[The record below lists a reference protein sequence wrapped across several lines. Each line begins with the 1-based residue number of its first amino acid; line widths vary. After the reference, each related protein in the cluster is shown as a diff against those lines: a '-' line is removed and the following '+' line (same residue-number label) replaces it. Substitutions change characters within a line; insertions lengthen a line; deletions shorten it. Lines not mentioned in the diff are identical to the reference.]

1 MIISTY
7 LGKASPLSHD
17 RNEERIKIIVSSL
30 NKANFN
36 EFMYT
41 FDIVKLEDYKL
52 VDSKEFKNLKE
63 FHHYLKFN
71 PENVR
76 FKVVRGEGVVSVM
89 FATNQNNK
97 NVIAKIVNGTRF
109 LAEENKE
116 KDIRIQKEL
125 ERLEE

>member
-41 FDIVKLEDYKL
+41 FDIIKLEDYKL
-52 VDSKEFKNLKE
+52 VNSKEFKTLKE

-71 PENVR
+71 PEYVR
-76 FKVVRGEGVVSVM
+76 FKVVKG
-89 FATNQNNK
+89 
-97 NVIAKIVNGTRF
+97 
-109 LAEENKE
+109 
-116 KDIRIQKEL
+116 
-125 ERLEE
+125 

>member
-1 MIISTY
+1 MVISTY
-7 LGKASPLSHD
+7 FGKASPLSHD

-63 FHHYLKFN
+63 FHNYLKFN

-89 FATNQNNK
+89 FANASNK
-97 NVIAKIVNGTRF
+97 NVIAKIINGTRF
-109 LAEENKE
+109 LAE
-116 KDIRIQKEL
+116 
-125 ERLEE
+125 